1 MSKTKIAG
9 IGKIHI
15 IPHKGKDGTD
25 GHTPTREELEAIL
38 ESLKVRHGED
48 GKQGE
53 KGEKGERGER
63 GEKGE
68 SIKGDKGDAGKD
80 GKDGKDADIAPIV
93 EKLTKEVEKRT
104 LEHAQVIDRKVSS
117 KTYDIDEI
125 VGGVAFETVSKNL
138 KSYPYELNYTG
149 DNLTS
154 LVYDLGGGLSIT
166 KTLSYTGDN
175 LTSIVLSGTLPSG
188 ITTTK
193 TLLYTGDNLVE
204 VLYS

>member
-53 KGEKGERGER
+53 KGEKGERGEK
-63 GEKGE
+63 GEKGD
-68 SIKGDKGDAGKD
+68 SVKGDKGDAGKD

-104 LEHAQVIDRKVSS
+104 IEHARVIDRKVSS
-117 KTYDIDEI
+117 KTYSANEI
-125 VGGVAFETVSKNL
+125 EGLAEFVEEHGGSSVWGGI
-138 KSYPYELNYTG
+138 TG
-149 DNLTS
+149 
-154 LVYDLGGGLSIT
+154 
-166 KTLSYTGDN
+166 TLSNQTD
-175 LTSIVLSGTLPSG
+175 LQSVLDQKASKSFAIAMAVAL
-188 ITTTK
+188 
-193 TLLYTGDNLVE
+193 
-204 VLYS
+204 